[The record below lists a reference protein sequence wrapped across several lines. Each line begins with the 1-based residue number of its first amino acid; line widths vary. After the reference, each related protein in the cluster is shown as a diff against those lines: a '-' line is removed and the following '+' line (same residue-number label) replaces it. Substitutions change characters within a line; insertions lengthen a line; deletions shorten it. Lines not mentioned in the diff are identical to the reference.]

1 MSNVGVR
8 QQKSGE
14 SRLIDLI
21 EKEEARYIDSLKP
34 ISGESVT
41 GLGGQGS
48 QSGGTP
54 GNPSGNFLPLAGG
67 QMKGP
72 IAFNPVFI
80 EILNNSLDVSK
91 LGGFSGLVITGCEGA
106 GTTDQLD
113 SIPIIDTLP
122 GRWLEIQGTVG
133 ETLEIRHLTGGGNIR
148 TPTGASVFLADNQN
162 VLLVYDIIAGQWA
175 FTDSI
180 NYGANTALSNLTNPT
195 SINQDLLF
203 SGLGFDI
210 ADATFPLDNLN
221 VEQIRLR
228 DGDLVVNLPML
239 TSITGSTFDINFPT
253 GSTFNIYEQGV
264 AKHIFSASSLTS
276 PNIILSDT
284 LNFNDSVGDP
294 ISNGMFQR
302 NGTHM
307 KVYSGGAVRNL
318 SDIGASTGA
327 NTALSNLTNP
337 TAINQD
343 LLFGATGFDIGNDT
357 NPVDDIFVNQV
368 RLRTGSI
375 VVNNAMITRNATNS
389 MLLNVALG
397 EKFFFDFN
405 GVSEWDM
412 SATSLTG
419 DNIILTNTLTI
430 NDSVGDPSANGQLQR
445 NGTNLKVFTGGAV
458 VNLSDLANKTLSNL
472 TSPTSINQD
481 LLFSGTGFDLGNNA
495 NPIDDIFV
503 NQVRFRTGTIVV
515 NNAMI
520 TRDASDSMLLNVATG
535 QKYFF
540 EFNGVSEWDLS
551 SSTLT
556 GDNIILANTL
566 TINDSTTDPS
576 ANGQFSRNG
585 THLKVYSGGA
595 VRNLSDIGAGG
606 GNAISQL
613 NSSVTVN
620 DVGSG
625 AINMVVDAVAV
636 LDIVSTFASLAVLL
650 EMGADIDMNANDIVG
665 IATLVGRDTGL
676 DSFKIIFDGAVD
688 SDTYFGDSATEDR
701 INVFCNAVNVV
712 AFLDSGI
719 LMGGAINMNT
729 NGITNVSSMT
739 MSGDIDMNGNDIIE
753 LGPVTIT
760 GLTEDTAPNPDADF
774 VMSYDDSATA
784 LKKVKMSNL
793 PKTGGYNV
801 PHAISSNGF
810 YSTPHVG
817 IDAIYIEIFLPD
829 TLYAIPF
836 VPMETITID
845 QLSLHCSTIGAG
857 TVDAWVGVY
866 DTKTDG
872 TNYPDQRVARWSS
885 KIALT
890 STGIKN
896 ITITPTTVQLQGG
909 KLYWLAYLQEN
920 GTTEPEI
927 SSWAGHQLIEVM
939 HRTSSETTSA
949 NGGNHGWQVA
959 STFSNT
965 DMPTSF
971 PAGGTKRG
979 DNLEHPALYL
989 RVLSVP

>member
-8 QQKSGE
+8 QQNSGE
-14 SRLIDLI
+14 SRLIGLI
-21 EKEEARYIDSLKP
+21 EKEEARFIDSLKP
-34 ISGESVT
+34 IAGETVT

-72 IAFNPVFI
+72 IAFTPMFI

-91 LGGFSGLVITGCEGA
+91 LGAFSGLVITGAEGA
-106 GTTDQLD
+106 GATDQLD
-113 SIPIIDTLP
+113 KIPTIDTLP
-122 GRWLEIQGTVG
+122 GRWLEIQGTIG

-148 TPTGASVFLADNQN
+148 TPTGASVFLADNQT

-175 FTDSI
+175 FADSLSYSLSAGSVPPGTTENDHLEWNNTLLQWERKQILEFGVGAGLHAETGFLNFLNNSVGLAWRNSADTGDLQISVDNVNVFDFTNSANGSVSLELRAQHATEPDNLMYFTQEAGITNETYFRAPLIMNFQVGPAVTVFEYDISKITIHENLRPNGDGTLNLGVDSI
-180 NYGANTALSNLTNPT
+180 ARFNQIWASAFMFEAGNSMVLSTLGMDFNVNNNDYIRFFVNTVQKITMVQT
-195 SINQDLLF
+195 
-203 SGLGFDI
+203 LG
-210 ADATFPLDNLN
+210 TLHGNWELDT
-221 VEQIRLR
+221 
-228 DGDLVVNLPML
+228 GDLTISGTVWPSYARFTETIDPTAVLNNAFIYAKEDASGVTDVYARLSDSSIWTLGRKPIIIAGNSQILVTDIGTGNIGVTVDGVV
-239 TSITGSTFDINFPT
+239 TVSFDPNS
-253 GSTFNIYEQGV
+253 STFNRDLIM
-264 AKHIFSASSLTS
+264 
-276 PNIILSDT
+276 
-284 LNFNDSVGDP
+284 DS
-294 ISNGMFQR
+294 
-302 NGTHM
+302 T
-307 KVYSGGAVRNL
+307 
-318 SDIGASTGA
+318 
-327 NTALSNLTNP
+327 
-337 TAINQD
+337 
-343 LLFGATGFDIGNDT
+343 
-357 NPVDDIFVNQV
+357 
-368 RLRTGSI
+368 
-375 VVNNAMITRNATNS
+375 ATNIWLGARY
-389 MLLNVALG
+389 MRFEAMVAPSHLTATTRYL
-397 EKFFFDFN
+397 FQD
-405 GVSEWDM
+405 
-412 SATSLTG
+412 SA
-419 DNIILTNTLTI
+419 DN
-430 NDSVGDPSANGQLQR
+430 
-445 NGTNLKVFTGGAV
+445 
-458 VNLSDLANKTLSNL
+458 
-472 TSPTSINQD
+472 
-481 LLFSGTGFDLGNNA
+481 
-495 NPIDDIFV
+495 
-503 NQVRFRTGTIVV
+503 
-515 NNAMI
+515 
-520 TRDASDSMLLNVATG
+520 
-535 QKYFF
+535 
-540 EFNGVSEWDLS
+540 
-551 SSTLT
+551 
-556 GDNIILANTL
+556 
-566 TINDSTTDPS
+566 
-576 ANGQFSRNG
+576 
-585 THLKVYSGGA
+585 HLKIRTNSGLIDLESAG
-595 VRNLSDIGAGG
+595 GG

-625 AINMVVDAVAV
+625 AINMVVDGVAV
-636 LDIVSTFASLAVLL
+636 LDIVSTFASLAILL
-650 EMGADIDMNANDIVG
+650 EMSADIDMNANDIVG

-676 DSFKIIFDGAVD
+676 DSFKIIFDGAVN
-688 SDTYFGDSATEDR
+688 SNTYIGDSATEDR
-701 INVFCNAVNVV
+701 INIFANGVNSV

-760 GLTEDTAPNPDADF
+760 GLIEDTAPNPDADF
-774 VMSYDDSATA
+774 VMSYDDSAIA

-801 PHAISSNGF
+801 PHAISTNGF

-920 GTTEPEI
+920 GTTEPAI

-971 PAGGTKRG
+971 PAGATKRG
-979 DNLEHPALYL
+979 DNFEHPALYL